1 MIYCAKNPTENQPR
15 FLVNY
20 LLLYHIKADPCKL
33 AAPCMKAQDRMVQ
46 LNAHKCM
53 EKINAFF
60 QLFVSLVLDMMVRCH
75 AVFSHLCRLGKV
87 SGVYQC
93 NMQ

>member
-1 MIYCAKNPTENQPR
+1 MICPAMIYCAKNPTENQLR

-20 LLLYHIKADPCKL
+20 LLLYCIKADPCKL
-33 AAPCMKAQDRMVQ
+33 AAPYMKAQDRMVQ

-60 QLFVSLVLDMMVRCH
+60 QIFPGTGSL
-75 AVFSHLCRLGKV
+75 SWSNIEG
-87 SGVYQC
+87 
-93 NMQ
+93 